1 MNITM
6 NRAELLHAVRRSAAI
21 APTSSP
27 LESLTGVC
35 LEADAAKKSLVLTAT
50 NLEITPKQRLAC
62 DAQEDDA
69 LAIDARLLAGMLE
82 KLPGD
87 TVRLWRDAKG
97 DQLKVWSGDAKYNV
111 SVWERG
117 SYPKA
122 EIPAV
127 TNLVRASGIPSTH
140 LTALPPHHTP
150 SLPYFN
156 YTTGIDYLGLCQQ
169 VTYSTLSSK
178 SRYYQTNKYPISKGN
193 LK

>member
-50 NLEITPKQRLAC
+50 NLEITLKQRLAC

-117 SYPKA
+117 SYPTA

-127 TNLVRASGIPSTH
+127 TNLVRASGIPSMARRTVFAADEKNEKPM
-140 LTALPPHHTP
+140 LKCVQLRFTQ
-150 SLPYFN
+150 
-156 YTTGIDYLGLCQQ
+156 DGLRAAG
-169 VTYSTLSSK
+169 SD
-178 SRYYQTNKYPISKGN
+178 GN
-193 LK
+193 CSPG